1 MCGNSWNRTNDT
13 SIFSA
18 VLYQLS
24 YVANFSADRL
34 SGLGAQKYAKNA
46 MVQEIRQKNL
56 QFVC

>member
-1 MCGNSWNRTNDT
+1 
-13 SIFSA
+13 
-18 VLYQLS
+18 
-24 YVANFSADRL
+24 L